1 MIFVKFWKLT
11 KKNFFSVIVLYT
23 VQREDAYREPQLEVK
38 KRIGVKCPIS
48 LVDKKKILKY
58 IWRIYDEV

>member
-1 MIFVKFWKLT
+1 MEINQKKL
-11 KKNFFSVIVLYT
+11 FSVIVLYT